1 MSIRLLSLAAIF
13 PLFAL
18 FLLPLA
24 AAAQEAKAPDREALM
39 RMLTGDDSRGVRE
52 AAEAV
57 QKSPP
62 KDKKERTAVAEA
74 VKSALGATRDTKA
87 EVALRLALGKLAAA
101 GVADSP
107 EWSLE
112 TVEWGF
118 ESMSVTHSAKTPAE
132 VFDAHVKALEMVS
145 GAAKELMI
153 GNLEVALNFP
163 DAELKERQRLKEFVT
178 LTAEGM
184 RTRELADF
192 LNELL
197 TSDDDLFVKMD
208 APLETRLIACY
219 QRIKADPPINAD
231 AVVQWLE
238 KHPGSPPEVELTALE
253 TLSLVGTTKPD
264 ALTSLADSLLS
275 KPDTA
280 VLVGRELVAGRL
292 DKKLAPRVKAA
303 LNKHSSSSK
312 EAAELLRKL
321 Q

>member
-1 MSIRLLSLAAIF
+1 MAIRLLSLAEMLQLVV
-13 PLFAL
+13 LFAM
-18 FLLPLA
+18 PSVA
-24 AAAQEAKAPDREALM
+24 DAQEGKTPDRKALVQ
-39 RMLTGDDSRGVRE
+39 MLTADDPRRVRE

-62 KDKKERTAVAEA
+62 KDKEELNAVTDA
-74 VKSALGATRDTKA
+74 VKSALGSTRDSKA

-101 GVADSP
+101 GVKDAPD
-107 EWSLE
+107 WSLE

-118 ESMSVTHSAKTPAE
+118 ESMSVTHSAKTPPE
-132 VFDAHVKALEMVS
+132 VFGAHVKALEMVP

-153 GNLEVALNFP
+153 GNLDVALNFP

-178 LTAEGM
+178 LTAEAM
-184 RTRELADF
+184 RTQELADF

-197 TSDDDLFVKMD
+197 TSDDDLFVKIE
-208 APLETRLIACY
+208 APLEGRLIACY
-219 QRIKADPPINAD
+219 QRIKADKPINAD

-238 KHPGSPPEVELTALE
+238 KHPGSPPEVEIAALA

-264 ALTSLADSLLS
+264 AVANLSDRLLA
-275 KPDTA
+275 KPETA

-292 DKKLAPRVKAA
+292 DKKLAPQVKAA
-303 LNKHSSSSK
+303 LSKHASSSN